1 MNDVAIKEKKKE
13 QTNLVVVNENELRQ
27 ELELVSG
34 EEISIQEVDPELDKQ
49 AENFVKMLLSGDYRN
64 NDKREAIDAMG
75 LKTQQE
81 AGHRSKM
88 LEEPIRSLAKTGD
101 DGGPVASSLVDLKE
115 TVEELDPVNFDF
127 TAAGFSRFLQKLPL
141 VGKPINRYFTK
152 YLSAQTVIDA
162 IIKSLEVG
170 RDQLRRDN
178 KTLGFDQ
185 EQMKNS
191 LEKLTRAIQLGQ
203 LLDAKLQDKLD
214 HEISPENDQYA
225 FIQEELQF
233 PLRQRIMD
241 LQQTLAVNQQGI
253 LTIEVIIRNNRELIR
268 GVDRALN
275 VTITA
280 LQVAVACALALA
292 NQEIVLNKIEA
303 INKTTSSLIAHTA
316 ERLKTKGVA
325 IHKQASRT
333 MLNMED
339 LEKAFADIK
348 TAMDDIAKFR
358 REALP
363 QMANNILRLDTL
375 TKEAGEAIAKME
387 KGNVAQQAIVI
398 DVD

>member
-1 MNDVAIKEKKKE
+1 MNQTAVKEKEKKE
-13 QTNLVVVNENELRQ
+13 VSLVVPKENEIRQ
-27 ELELVSG
+27 ELALVPV
-34 EEISIQEVDPELDKQ
+34 EDISIKQVDPELNKQ
-49 AENFVKMLLSGDYRN
+49 ADNFVAMLLSGDYRN

-88 LEEPIRSLAKTGD
+88 LEQPIKNLAKAGD
-101 DGGPVASSLVDLKE
+101 DGGPVANSLVDLKD
-115 TVEELDPVNFDF
+115 TVEELDPVNFEF
-127 TAAGFSRFLQKLPL
+127 TAAGVSRLLQKIPL

-152 YLSAQTVIDA
+152 YLSAQIVIDA

-170 RDQLRRDN
+170 RDQLTRDN

-191 LEKLTRAIQLGQ
+191 LEKLTRAIQLGK
-203 LLDAKLQDKLD
+203 LLDEKLQYKLD
-214 HEISPENDQYA
+214 REISPESDQNA
-225 FIQEELQF
+225 FVQEELQF

-241 LQQTLAVNQQGI
+241 LQQSLAVNQQGI

-275 VTITA
+275 VTVIA

-292 NQEIVLNKIEA
+292 SQEIVLNKIEA

-325 IHKQASRT
+325 IHKQASQT
-333 MLNMED
+333 MLNMQD
-339 LEKAFADIK
+339 LEKAFTDIK
-348 TAMDDIAKFR
+348 TAMDDIANFR

-398 DVD
+398 DVE